1 MTEAVDNSGY
11 FTRVSAALLKTAREA
26 SGLALREVARRA
38 GTSHA
43 TLHAYET
50 ARKTPSVATFLRILD
65 ACGYAVDFELSPRI
79 RWQDG
84 IYRGD
89 ELEQVLDLAGQF
101 PAKISRHMNYPV
113 FRARSG
119 DDRPH

>member
-1 MTEAVDNSGY
+1 MRENEANAHFVTVVADKL
-11 FTRVSAALLKTAREA
+11 RAARLEA
-26 SGLALREVARRA
+26 GLSLRELARRA

-50 ARKTPSVATFLRILD
+50 GSKSPSAATFLRILE
-65 ACGYAVDFELSPRI
+65 ACGFAVDLELRPRI

-89 ELEQVLDLAGQF
+89 ELAAVLELAAEF
-101 PAKISRHMNYPV
+101 PSRPRRRMDYPV
-113 FRARSG
+113 FPSAG
-119 DDRPH
+119 